1 MFIVRRQELMVALL
15 GWSFPL
21 AGGST
26 AKVYATR
33 WDRMMRIKAF
43 REIYL
48 LSPAEPEAFMEAA
61 NLMAT
66 EEKR

>member
-1 MFIVRRQELMVALL
+1 MAARWSE

-21 AGGST
+21 AGGT
-26 AKVYATR
+26 AKVYATC
-33 WDRMMRIKAF
+33 WDRMVRIKAS

-48 LSPAEPEAFMEAA
+48 LSPAEPEAFVEAA

-66 EEKR
+66 KEKR

>member
-1 MFIVRRQELMVALL
+1 MVALL

-21 AGGST
+21 AGGGT
-26 AKVYATR
+26 AKVYTTP
-33 WDRMMRIKAF
+33 WDRMMRIKAS

-66 EEKR
+66 EEKQ